1 MSEKT
6 IGLIAGVGPFA
17 GADLFNKILEET
29 VAAKDQDH
37 LTVLSLSGPSE
48 ILDRTEY
55 LLGKVAENPGHA
67 LARQLRRLA
76 QVGAEV
82 IGIPCNT
89 AHSPQIFS
97 LVQAEADRCGVQLL
111 HMIGETGRLLR
122 EERPFLHTI
131 GILSTTGTYLTRI
144 YPNVLE
150 PLGFAVQVPER
161 EMQEEVVHT
170 AVYHPSYGIKACG
183 IATPQAVANLEQAM
197 VWLQQKGA
205 EAIVLGCT
213 EMPLAIQSSQ
223 WRGLHIVD
231 PTRIL
236 ARGLIRE
243 ACQAKLKPIHER

>member
-17 GADLFNKILEET
+17 GADLFNKILAET

-76 QVGAEV
+76 QAGAEV
-82 IGIPCNT
+82 IGVPCNT
-89 AHSPQIFS
+89 AHSPEIFG

-111 HMIGETGRLLR
+111 HMIGETGRFLR
-122 EERPFLHTI
+122 EERPFLHNI

-144 YPNVLE
+144 YPAVLE
-150 PLGFAVQVPER
+150 PLGFTVQVPER
-161 EMQEEVVHT
+161 EMQEAVVHT

-183 IATPQAVANLEQAM
+183 VATPQAVANLEQAM
-197 VWLQQKGA
+197 VALQQKGA

-213 EMPLAIQSSQ
+213 EMPLAVQSSQ

-236 ARGLIRE
+236 ARSLIRE
-243 ACQAKLKPIHER
+243 ACQAKLKPIH

>member
-1 MSEKT
+1 
-6 IGLIAGVGPFA
+6 
-17 GADLFNKILEET
+17 
-29 VAAKDQDH
+29 
-37 LTVLSLSGPSE
+37 
-48 ILDRTEY
+48 LDRTEY

-76 QVGAEV
+76 QAGAEV
-82 IGIPCNT
+82 VGIPCNT
-89 AHSPQIFS
+89 AHAPQIFG
-97 LVQAEADRCGVQLL
+97 LVQAEAVRCGVQLL
-111 HMIGETGRLLR
+111 HMIEETGRFLQ

-144 YPNVLE
+144 YPTVLE

-183 IATPQAVANLEQAM
+183 AATPQAVGNLEQAM
-197 VWLQQKGA
+197 SVLQEKGA

-213 EMPLAIQSSQ
+213 EMPLAVQSSQ
-223 WRGLHIVD
+223 WQGLHIVD

-236 ARGLIRE
+236 ARALIRE
-243 ACQAKLKPIHER
+243 ASQAKLKPLH